1 VDASCQNSALPVA
14 VPVLALVASAEV
26 QTAEALVVAAEARI
40 AVALAAVV
48 ALAGNPVEVL
58 VVPVY
63 YHQQGLAYQR

>member
-1 VDASCQNSALPVA
+1 MDASCQNSALPVA
-14 VPVLALVASAEV
+14 VPVLALTAEV